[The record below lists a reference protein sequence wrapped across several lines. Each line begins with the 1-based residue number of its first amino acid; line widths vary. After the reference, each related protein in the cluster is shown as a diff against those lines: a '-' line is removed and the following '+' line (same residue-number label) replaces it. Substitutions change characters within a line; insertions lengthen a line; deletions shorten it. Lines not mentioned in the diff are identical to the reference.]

1 MLSVD
6 HVTKANRGQCWWKSN
21 RMLRLG
27 FCENQSKEETLYKFN
42 LVAQNGQLSSWHQQI
57 FFNGRAT
64 TYFTKYFLRLKLR
77 VWENY
82 NTQFEASVQGCWERT
97 NREQKAWGVEQ
108 KVLNMT
114 SQCSTG
120 ERWDLEKL
128 SESVSRNEFNHFFL
142 LLRSKNTETIKFPFL
157 VSYPWPCVV
166 FQHFL
171 SGAVMNAAAA
181 RQYMSCSLAVSIS
194 HSPVFL
200 FLVLL
205 SSSTSLSLRS
215 TALSW
220 FGVESEWPVVFP
232 HWELPCLQ
240 TLSTSTN
247 PCRAKPL
254 CSRTPHSLPAHWVCS
269 KGKSG
274 NSTASVKNAVWN
286 LLWLQRDVMF
296 ERSELSGPL

>member
-1 MLSVD
+1 
-6 HVTKANRGQCWWKSN
+6 
-21 RMLRLG
+21 MLRKDK
-27 FCENQSKEETLYKFN
+27 QK
-42 LVAQNGQLSSWHQQI
+42 
-57 FFNGRAT
+57 
-64 TYFTKYFLRLKLR
+64 TKGMGSGTESGKHDI
-77 VWENY
+77 
-82 NTQFEASVQGCWERT
+82 SVLHRGKMRSGEIVREL
-97 NREQKAWGVEQ
+97 EQKLIQ
-108 KVLNMT
+108 P
-114 SQCSTG
+114 
-120 ERWDLEKL
+120 
-128 SESVSRNEFNHFFL
+128 FFF

-194 HSPVFL
+194 FL
-200 FLVLL
+200 LCF
-205 SSSTSLSLRS
+205 SSSSFFPPLPLSLRS

-286 LLWLQRDVMF
+286 LLWLQRDLIF